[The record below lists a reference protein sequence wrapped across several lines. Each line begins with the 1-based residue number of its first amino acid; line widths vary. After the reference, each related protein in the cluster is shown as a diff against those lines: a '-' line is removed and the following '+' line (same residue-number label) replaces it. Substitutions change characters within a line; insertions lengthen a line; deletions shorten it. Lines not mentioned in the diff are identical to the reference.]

1 MSVKGTRSGRTEPV
15 TTARTDDAVAEPR
28 AAPRAGAAR
37 VRAVWAIV
45 GRIGQVRELALLLFL
60 VLAGLVVNIFLP
72 GFLGWTNLKV
82 ILLGMSFDAIIA
94 VGMTILLVSGGFDLS
109 VGAVM
114 ALAGSV
120 TGLSLGSGMPVAVAI
135 VEGVLVGACV
145 GLVNGLVIAR
155 LGVNPLITTLGTM
168 SVVNGAVLLLTGEQG
183 VSNLPDVFAIPVGQ
197 ATPFG
202 IQTPILVMAVIVI
215 VGDVLLRRTRFLRQN
230 YYIGAN
236 IRSARLSGIKVVRIQ
251 VFNYVLV
258 AALAALA
265 GILTAARQSGISTN
279 TGGPDALQVIAA
291 VVIGGASL
299 SGGEGTV
306 LGSFLGLFL
315 LNAILNVISG
325 LGINPDWG
333 PVITGTVLVLAVT
346 LDQLGRLVR
355 LQGGWRGAGR
365 YLVRVV
371 RRGS

>member
-15 TTARTDDAVAEPR
+15 TTAPTDDAVAEPR

-120 TGLSLGSGMPVAVAI
+120 TGLALGSGTLVVAI

-183 VSNLPDVFAIPVGQ
+183 VSNLPGVFAIPVGQ

>member
-1 MSVKGTRSGRTEPV
+1 MSVANGTGGIDPAMPV
-15 TTARTDDAVAEPR
+15 ENRDRDTQLAEMPTQ
-28 AAPRAGAAR
+28 AHPLAR
-37 VRAVWAIV
+37 VL
-45 GRIGQVRELALLLFL
+45 GLLGQVRELALALFL
-60 VLAGLVVNIFLP
+60 IIGGLIVNIYLP
-72 GFLGWTNLKV
+72 GFLGWTNFKV

-114 ALAGSV
+114 ALGGTV
-120 TGLSLGSGMPVAVAI
+120 TGMALGSGTPVAVAI
-135 VEGVLVGACV
+135 AEGILVGALV

-168 SVVNGAVLLLTGEQG
+168 SVVNGAVLLLTAEQG
-183 VSNLPDVFAIPVGQ
+183 VSNLPAVFSQPVGQ
-197 ATPFG
+197 DTPLG
-202 IQTPILVMAVIVI
+202 IQTPILVMAVIVL
-215 VGDVLLRRTRFLRQN
+215 VGDILLRRSRFLRQN

-236 IRSARLSGIKVVRIQ
+236 IKSARLSGINVTRIQ
-251 VFNYVLV
+251 IFNYILV
-258 AALAALA
+258 AGLSAVA

-299 SGGEGTV
+299 SGGEGTI
-306 LGSFLGLFL
+306 LGAFLGLFL

-333 PVITGTVLVLAVT
+333 PVITGAVLVLAVT
-346 LDQLGRLVR
+346 LDQLGRVVR

-365 YLVRVV
+365 HLLRMS
-371 RRGS
+371 RRG